1 MDQNLIKMVEEDKEL
16 EYILKEVLFAKEKN
30 VNSDFSFQ
38 IRSQK
43 VKTVECRLY
52 HL

>member
-30 VNSDFSFQ
+30 AATGFNS
-38 IRSQK
+38 
-43 VKTVECRLY
+43 
-52 HL
+52 